1 LDRLKDKLVQIKV
14 DMKYFNLELDFEGLR
29 DPNTC
34 EFGHLFICLK
44 KAISHSSLSL
54 SLGSKL

>member
-1 LDRLKDKLVQIKV
+1 LKDKLVQIKV